1 MTEYIPPT
9 AKDMDDHLATIFNR
23 EKFKKQ
29 LSEMSHDEVVDII
42 QVLYLYHKIPA
53 VMVFHTWDDLVSSAS
68 IPDEYESYPF
78 SYEDK
83 RELCSATEEA
93 LSEYVTPKI
102 VEQLNDEIETFFLRK
117 KTEEQHF
124 GAESP

>member
-1 MTEYIPPT
+1 MPIENKMFDLE
-9 AKDMDDHLATIFNR
+9 AL
-23 EKFKKQ
+23 KKQ
-29 LSEMSHDEVVDII
+29 LPDMPEDEVRDII
-42 QVLYLYHKIPA
+42 ETLYLYHKIPA
-53 VMVFHTWDDLVSSAS
+53 VMEFHTWDDLVSSAS
-68 IPDEYESYPF
+68 IPDEYEEYPF

-83 RELCSATEEA
+83 RELCSVTEEA

-124 GAESP
+124 GTKSP